1 MLHCEP
7 EVSYGHATSLVWMQ
21 QSLGVTLPAAPLK
34 NPALYEEKY
43 ASHEIGNW
51 IQHRLGHHDQDD
63 HDVYQKEQEI

>member
-1 MLHCEP
+1 
-7 EVSYGHATSLVWMQ
+7 MQ